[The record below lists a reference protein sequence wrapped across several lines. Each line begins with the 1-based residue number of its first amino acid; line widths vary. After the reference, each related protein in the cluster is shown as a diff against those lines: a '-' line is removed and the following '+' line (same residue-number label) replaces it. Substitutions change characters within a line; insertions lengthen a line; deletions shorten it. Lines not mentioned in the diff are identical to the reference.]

1 MSGRAVDCA
10 GCASATADDVRYGK
24 PWCSA
29 CVASLEFEE
38 RVARQSGM
46 VVADV
51 VLDNGQFTLV
61 LVGED
66 GRDPSSA
73 DYDRAAVTEAD
84 VLVDLLAS
92 MAAFRK
98 TFLFIDNQVRF
109 ASADASRH
117 AERFLDVVTKYEA
130 LLGRAERESLSP
142 LVQVARSIIDSASP
156 NTNLN

>member
-1 MSGRAVDCA
+1 MTCA
-10 GCASATADDVRYGK
+10 GCAAAANADAARYGK
-24 PWCSA
+24 LWCSS
-29 CVASLEFEE
+29 CVTSIEFEE
-38 RVARQSGM
+38 RLARQNGM

-66 GRDPSSA
+66 GLDPSPA

-98 TFLFIDNQVRF
+98 TFLFIDNQVRL

-130 LLGRAERESLSP
+130 LLGRAERESLNP
-142 LVQVARSIIDSASP
+142 LVQVARSIINSSSP
-156 NTNLN
+156 NSNLN